1 MGEGRVSGANP
12 SFLLG
17 LSSTAACRGLSS
29 DVAAVEIDLSSHLFL
44 RNRHFT
50 NFLSEGYML
59 WKQKTVLW
67 TLVLNCPSLRG

>member
-1 MGEGRVSGANP
+1 MLIPASCWDCLR
-12 SFLLG
+12 LLHVG
-17 LSSTAACRGLSS
+17 GGLSS

-50 NFLSEGYML
+50 NFLSGYML
-59 WKQKTVLW
+59 WKQNTVLW